1 MEGPMT
7 LCVAKID
14 LVNEETHWERSA
26 FTEVVILVANMNM
39 LDIQLDSIEYR
50 GQEAQANRL
59 IEVCLNLLF
68 TLVVLLW

>member
-1 MEGPMT
+1 
-7 LCVAKID
+7 
-14 LVNEETHWERSA
+14 
-26 FTEVVILVANMNM
+26 M

-68 TLVVLLW
+68 TLVVLL